1 MKEFNIALIHG
12 DGVGKEVVE
21 AARQVLEQVQ
31 KANKG
36 FQFIF
41 NEYPAGKLAFDSL
54 GAVLPAESLQGI
66 CQSDATILG
75 ALAAEL
81 IPPPSP
87 TGQLRRKLDLYA
99 DVRPI
104 KSFRGAWSLRP
115 DIDIVC
121 IRENTQGFL
130 ADRNMFQGHGE
141 FMPTED
147 VAMSIRVLARSN
159 CERIARYAFEF
170 ARDQKR
176 KKVTVA
182 HKKNVLRMGCG
193 FFLDIVGSVA
203 EEFKDIRL
211 EEEYADSIAN
221 NLIISPE
228 KYDVLLATN
237 LFGDILSDEA
247 AALVSNLVPTANIGP
262 EAAIFRPIHE
272 ARLKEA
278 GQNSTN
284 PLSAI
289 LCGSMMLRHVGEPAA
304 AQQIEDAVQ
313 DVLVEGLVRPRDL
326 GGSSLLTEVT
336 AAVCDKVRNH
346 QGR

>member
-1 MKEFNIALIHG
+1 VKEYNIALVPG
-12 DGVGKEVVE
+12 DGVGEEVVA
-21 AARQVLEQVQ
+21 AARQVLEEVQ
-31 KANKG
+31 KTAG
-36 FQFIF
+36 QFRLNF
-41 NEYPAGKLAFDSL
+41 KEYLAGKSAYDSL
-54 GAVLPAESLQGI
+54 GTALPAESLRGMR
-66 CQSDATILG
+66 QSDATILG
-75 ALAAEL
+75 ALSAEL

-87 TGQLRRKLDLYA
+87 TGQLRKELELFA

-104 KSFRGAWSLRP
+104 KSFRGAWALRP
-115 DIDIVC
+115 DIDIIC
-121 IRENTQGFL
+121 IRENMQGFL
-130 ADRNMFQGHGE
+130 ADRNMFKGHGE

-147 VAMSIRVLARSN
+147 VVMSVRVLSRVN

-170 ARDQKR
+170 ARVQKR

-182 HKKNVLRMGCG
+182 HKTNVLRMGCG
-193 FFLDIVGSVA
+193 FFLDIVRKVA

-221 NLIISPE
+221 NLIIAPE

-262 EAAIFRPIHE
+262 EAAVFRPIHE

-278 GQNSTN
+278 GQNITN

-289 LCGSMMLRHVGEPAA
+289 LCGSMMLRHLGELTA

-313 DVLVEGLVRPRDL
+313 DVLIKGAVRPRDL
-326 GGSSLLTEVT
+326 GGSSSLTEVT
-336 AAVCDKVRNH
+336 AAVCDKFKNY